1 MTATVDEGRP
11 ERAWGVAA
19 VPVHRHT
26 AEQSQQSDPPRL
38 TPKRTGGQTLR
49 HHRAPDAAPTGRLRT
64 FLALAILLASAGFG
78 GFLIIRQRLA
88 DQAFVELGSVV
99 LTAEAVP
106 VGFAE
111 AVVVNQVNV
120 RQHARVEVGQA
131 LATVTGALGR
141 VQVLTAPVAGTVA
154 AVKVGV
160 GGVARGGEPII
171 MLYDQARLT
180 FQAEVPLAQ
189 LRRMRLGMTTYI
201 EGPGLSNQ
209 ITTTLDHVIPVVGD
223 APSDRLTVVL
233 MPDAKDRA
241 TVSTLVPGLQ
251 FAARVD
257 TTTAP
262 HAVPAV
268 NAG

>member
-19 VPVHRHT
+19 VPAHRHVATPPEQPEPPAPAAPAATT
-26 AEQSQQSDPPRL
+26 AQSR
-38 TPKRTGGQTLR
+38 R
-49 HHRAPDAAPTGRLRT
+49 HHRAAEKPPAGRLRT
-64 FLALAILLASAGFG
+64 FLALAVLLVAAGFG

-88 DQAFVELGSVV
+88 DRAFVELGSVV

-106 VGFAE
+106 VGFADS
-111 AVVVNQVNV
+111 VVVGQVNV
-120 RQHARVEVGQA
+120 RQHTRVTTGQE
-131 LATVTGALGR
+131 LAAVTDALGR
-141 VQVLTAPVAGTVA
+141 SL
-154 AVKVGV
+154 VGP
-160 GGVARGGEPII
+160 GALAKGGEPII
-171 MLYDQARLT
+171 MLYDSARLT
-180 FQAEVPLAQ
+180 FQAEVPLEQ

-201 EGPGLSNQ
+201 EGPGLSGQ
-209 ITTTLDHVIPVVGD
+209 ITATLDHVVPVVGS

-233 MPDAKDRA
+233 VPAKPDQA

-257 TTTAP
+257 TNTAP
-262 HAVPAV
+262 DAVPAV